1 MESLSAAAD
10 SNPPGELY
18 CTACEKTFHVGE
30 RCPTDGTRLLKLKAR
45 IDPFLG
51 RDIDGRFTILEKL
64 GSGGM
69 GAVYRAEQ
77 HSVAREVAIKVVN
90 SSLVSEP
97 EVIKRFLREAKL
109 ASRLSH
115 PNAVAVLDFGQT
127 EDGLFYLVM
136 ELVTG
141 RTLDDVIKAEHV
153 FKPERV
159 VRIGIQICDALEG
172 AHELS
177 IVHRDLKPSNIML
190 MASGRDL
197 VKVLDFGLAKST
209 SPDQTSTTMTGAGAV
224 VGTPAFMP
232 PELATGEPCDARSDL
247 YSLGVILYLLGSGRL
262 PFMSDSVHE
271 LLSMH
276 ACDDPAP
283 PMTGVP
289 AKLARVIDKLLEKK
303 PANRYQSAH
312 EARSALEDS
321 LVLSTPSP
329 FAAQGWP
336 NDTNPSLGP
345 FPATTGQFAGLQTPV
360 PPSLIAER
368 KKPSNTA
375 VQRMM
380 TGETMLAASG
390 APVPATSQPGVSVST
405 LSAPGLAAP
414 ANKRWPLVAGA
425 GAVALVAA
433 IAIGFSMR
441 GGDEAPPAP
450 KPRPE
455 ITDPVTQPIADPG
468 TTKPVGTDPGSAVG
482 SAQPIATDLGSDAGS
497 AKTPDVGG
505 KPVTAGGA
513 KPPKGGTKP
522 PKGGTK
528 PPKGTGTGVGSG
540 PGSDS
545 VEVKTVPP
553 TNAGS
558 GAKPNTASGA
568 KPSTDSGA
576 KPNTGSGTMPP
587 F

>member
-1 MESLSAAAD
+1 MSAAAD

-77 HSVAREVAIKVVN
+77 HSVDREVAIKVVN

-109 ASRLSH
+109 ASRLTH
-115 PNAVAVLDFGQT
+115 PNAVGVLDFGQT
-127 EDGLFYLVM
+127 EDGVFYLVM
-136 ELVTG
+136 ELVSG

-177 IVHRDLKPSNIML
+177 IIHRDLKPSNIML

-289 AKLARVIDKLLEKK
+289 AKLARVIDKLLAKK

-312 EARSALEDS
+312 EARSALEDA
-321 LVLSTPSP
+321 LNLSTPTP
-329 FAAQGWP
+329 FAAEAWP

-345 FPATTGQFAGLQTPV
+345 FPATTAQFAGLQTPV
-360 PPSLIAER
+360 PPSLVAER
-368 KKPSNTA
+368 RKPSNTA

-380 TGETMLAASG
+380 TGETMLAAS
-390 APVPATSQPGVSVST
+390 ADPVPATSQPGLST
-405 LSAPGLAAP
+405 PGFTAP
-414 ANKRWPLVAGA
+414 AKKRWPLIAGA
-425 GAVALVAA
+425 GAVALVATIA
-433 IAIGFSMR
+433 IAFSMR
-441 GGDEAPPAP
+441 GGDETPPDP
-450 KPRPE
+450 KPRGE
-455 ITDPVTQPIADPG
+455 ITQPITQPPIADPSGAKPAGSDTG
-468 TTKPVGTDPGSAVG
+468 TPAG
-482 SAQPIATDLGSDAGS
+482 SAQPIATELGSDAGS
-497 AKTPDVGG
+497 AKAPEVVGKPLTVGG
-505 KPVTAGGA
+505 S

-528 PPKGTGTGVGSG
+528 PPKGNGAGSG
-540 PGSDS
+540 SAA
-545 VEVKTVPP
+545 VKVIPP
-553 TNAGS
+553 PNTGNNTGS
-558 GAKPNTASGA
+558 GAKPET
-568 KPSTDSGA
+568 
-576 KPNTGSGTMPP
+576 TGTGIKPP